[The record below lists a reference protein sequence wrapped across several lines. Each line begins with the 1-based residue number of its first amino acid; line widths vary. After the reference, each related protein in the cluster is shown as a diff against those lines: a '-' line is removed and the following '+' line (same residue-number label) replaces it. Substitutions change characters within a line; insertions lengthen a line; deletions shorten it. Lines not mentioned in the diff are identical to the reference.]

1 MMMLKAGASE
11 WIDSSTDATEIFM
24 DAPVIRSMPLAPI
37 LVGLFLVVAF
47 CLSGGNQVQAQTS
60 ARRGSEAGN
69 ERQKDRSKTPGKTD
83 GRKSARAAQA
93 AGGASEPSAAY
104 QESLRQTVERRRQRR
119 ARRQQNAGDSAAAV
133 GAIVPWPMPPA
144 LIIRHTPEVHG
155 QVDSFLFGLRR

>member
-1 MMMLKAGASE
+1 MV
-11 WIDSSTDATEIFM
+11 
-24 DAPVIRSMPLAPI
+24 APVNQSMRVSPLLMA
-37 LVGLFLVVAF
+37 LFFGVAF
-47 CLSGGNQVQAQTS
+47 CLCSGQEARAQTS
-60 ARRGSEAGN
+60 GKRGSDAGK
-69 ERQKDRSKTPGKTD
+69 EPQKDRSKTPAKTA
-83 GRKSARAAQA
+83 GGQTARGAKA

-155 QVDSFLFGLRR
+155 QVDSFLYGLRR